1 MPHIALPTP
10 YPGIRGLLSFNPA
23 SGLPLSEL
31 AEQLLRGESPLS
43 VGERELIAAYVSSLN
58 CTRYCSAA
66 HGATAAHRLDGD
78 FALVEAVQRDLS
90 TAPVS
95 DLMRALLQIAGKVAE
110 SGLSVT
116 EQDIAAARAL
126 GADDASIH
134 DTVLIAA
141 AFCMYNRYVDGL
153 GAITPEDPALYREIG
168 AHLSDHGYLP
178 QPGE

>member
-1 MPHIALPTP
+1 MPHIALPNDD
-10 YPGIRGLLSFNPA
+10 PGIRGLLAAKPA
-23 SGLPLSEL
+23 SGLRLSEL
-31 AEQLLRGESPLS
+31 AEQLLRGESPLG

-58 CTRYCSAA
+58 RTRYCAGA

-78 FALVEAVQRDLS
+78 FALVAAVQNDLD

-95 DLMRALLQIAGKVAE
+95 DLLRALLRLAAKVAD

-116 EQDIAAARAL
+116 PEDVAAAKAA
-126 GADDASIH
+126 GADDETVH

-153 GAITPEDPALYREIG
+153 AALTPDDPAAYRAIG
-168 AHLSDHGYLP
+168 AHLATNGYL
-178 QPGE
+178 

>member
-1 MPHIALPTP
+1 MPHIELPAP
-10 YPGIRGLLSFNPA
+10 HPGIRGLLSFNPA
-23 SGLPLSEL
+23 SGLRLSEL
-31 AEQLLRGESPLS
+31 AEQILRGESPLS

-58 CTRYCSAA
+58 CTRYCAAA

-78 FALVEAVQRDLS
+78 VALVDAVQNDLA

-95 DLMRALLQIAGKVAE
+95 DLMRALLQLADKVAE

-116 EQDIAAARAL
+116 EQDIAAARAV
-126 GADDASIH
+126 GADDATIH

-153 GAITPEDPALYREIG
+153 AALTPDDPETYRMIG